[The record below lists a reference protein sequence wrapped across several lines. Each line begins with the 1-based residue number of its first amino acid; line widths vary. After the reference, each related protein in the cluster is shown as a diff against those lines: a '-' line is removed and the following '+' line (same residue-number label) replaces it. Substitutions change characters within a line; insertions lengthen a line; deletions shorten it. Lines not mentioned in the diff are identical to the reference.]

1 MVRFGRNQVTAA
13 GGAFLAITLVVLL
26 SAVNSS
32 SNILFIILGVLAGMI
47 AASLALTW
55 LGLRGLAVTRSLPD
69 HVIAGEP
76 AEIEYRI
83 ANRKRLWPTFA
94 LHITESSL
102 DRPLSPT
109 AFFVH
114 IPARTATQAF
124 ARLLAP
130 RRGLLT
136 LSGVELSSSFPLGLQ
151 VRYRHL
157 SAPGQI
163 VVYPR
168 VGTLNRKV
176 AVAYRE
182 AVEAGTMT
190 SNRRGGHDEFYGL
203 REYRPGDNFRAIH
216 WRSTARTGELMV
228 RELTANAPPQLIVV
242 LNART
247 WREIGPGQTGRE
259 QVERAIELAATIACD
274 GFLENFAVGL
284 SIAGLDTQA
293 PAPLMGRGARA
304 ALLRRLAVLDVGR
317 IRPDLPLPFPN
328 RLASRAEWVIVNLRR
343 ADPYKDLLAGSA
355 ASRATVLALDDP
367 EAAEWIH
374 FLSGADAAR
383 LLREPA

>member
-1 MVRFGRNQVTAA
+1 MMRFGGNEVTAA
-13 GGAFLAITLVVLL
+13 GVAFVAIMLIVLL
-26 SAVNSS
+26 SAINSS
-32 SNILFIILGVLAGMI
+32 SNILYIILGVLAGMI
-47 AASLALTW
+47 VVSMALTW
-55 LGLRGLAVTRSLPD
+55 VGLRGLAVVRSLPD
-69 HVIAGEP
+69 HAIAGEP
-76 AEIEYRI
+76 AEIEYRV
-83 ANRKRLWPTFA
+83 ANRKYLWPTFA
-94 LHITESSL
+94 LHVAEAGL
-102 DRPLSPT
+102 DRTFSPA

-114 IPARTATQAF
+114 IPARSTAQSF
-124 ARLLAP
+124 ARLVAP

-136 LSGVELSSSFPLGLQ
+136 LSGVELRSSFPLGLQ
-151 VRYRHL
+151 VRYREIP
-157 SAPGQI
+157 AAGQM

-182 AVEAGTMT
+182 AVESGTMT
-190 SNRRGGHDEFYGL
+190 SNRRGGNDEFYGL
-203 REYRPGDNFRAIH
+203 REYRPGDNIRAIH

-247 WREIGPGQTGRE
+247 WREMEGGRE

-284 SIAGLDTQA
+284 GIAGADTAA

-304 ALLRRLAVLDVGR
+304 AVLRRLAVLDVEG
-317 IRPDLPLPFPN
+317 IRAETPLPFPN

-343 ADPYKDLLAGSA
+343 GDPYKDLLAGST

-367 EAAEWIH
+367 EAAQWIH
-374 FLSGADAAR
+374 FLSAADAAR
-383 LLREPA
+383 LLRDPA